1 MNNLGH
7 GANVDEMC
15 EFYKK
20 NPKDIIDFSSNIN
33 PYLINNLEKYILQGL
48 KECNKYPDINYKN
61 LRENISKYLDINS
74 CNIIPGNGAT
84 EIIYL
89 LMKSIKKRIAILNPT
104 FSEYE
109 RGAKL
114 SGLEVL
120 NLYLN
125 KEKDFELD
133 LNIIKENIDK
143 FDSLFICNPSNPIGK
158 TYELNSLLE
167 LLKKH
172 NKLLIVDETFMEFAE
187 NEEKYSLT
195 KYVKDNKNIFI
206 IKAITKFFGVPG
218 IRLGY
223 GVSSNK
229 DILNKMYQI
238 KEPWTINSFADTIS
252 KYIFEDKE
260 YIKNSKEF
268 FKKERAYMLKELSQ
282 IKKIKVYNTNTNFIL
297 IKLLTTT
304 SDKLK
309 KELFINGNILIRDA
323 SNFRNLDESYIRIA
337 IKSNLENKKI
347 ISQLKNIIAGG
358 LRSE

>member
-33 PYLINNLEKYILQGL
+33 PYLINNLDKYILEGL
-48 KECNKYPDINYKN
+48 KGCNKYPDINYKN
-61 LRENISKYLDINS
+61 LRENIAKYLDIDS
-74 CNIIPGNGAT
+74 FNIIPGNGAT

-89 LMKSIKKRIAILNPT
+89 LMKSINKRIAILNPT

-109 RGAKL
+109 RSAKL
-114 SGLEVL
+114 SGLQVL
-120 NLYLN
+120 NLYFD
-125 KEKDFELD
+125 KDKNFELN
-133 LNIIKENIDK
+133 LNTIKENIDK

-158 TYELNSLLE
+158 IYELTSLLE

-172 NKLLIVDETFMEFAE
+172 NKLLIVDETFMEFVE
-187 NEEKYSLT
+187 DEGKYSLV
-195 KYVKDNKNIFI
+195 KHIKDNKNIFI

-223 GVSSNK
+223 GVSNNK
-229 DILNKMYQI
+229 DILSKMYEI

-252 KYIFEDKE
+252 NYIFEDKE

-268 FKKERAYMLKELSQ
+268 FIKEREYMIHKLKQ
-282 IKKIKVYNTNTNFIL
+282 IKNIKVYVTNTNFIL
-297 IKLLTTT
+297 IKLLTMT
-304 SDKLK
+304 STKLK

-337 IKSNLENKKI
+337 IKSHSENIKI
-347 ISQLKNIIAGG
+347 INQLNEILG
-358 LRSE
+358 E